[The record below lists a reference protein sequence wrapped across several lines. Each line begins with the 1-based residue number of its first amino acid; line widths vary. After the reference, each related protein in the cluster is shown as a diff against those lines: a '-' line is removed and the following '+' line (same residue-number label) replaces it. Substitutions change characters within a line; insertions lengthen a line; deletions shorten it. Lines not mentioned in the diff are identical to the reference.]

1 MPTITTESHQE
12 LIDLIASDPTQIAAL
27 IDHTLLRPDAVEKD
41 IARLCEQARQYHFA
55 SVCINP
61 THVRFAASQL
71 QETDVKVCTVV
82 GFPLGA
88 TTTDEKV
95 HETRQAIEHGAKE
108 IDMVINIGAAKAGEY
123 DFVRDQ
129 IAAVVEATHIGHA
142 ICKVIIET
150 SFLND
155 EEIMRVCQFA
165 KGADADFVKTSTGF
179 SSGGATLGDVALM
192 RQTVGQGLG
201 VKASGGIRDLHTSR
215 LMILA
220 GANRLGLSKG
230 VEIMQ
235 EVLIAT

>member
-1 MPTITTESHQE
+1 MSTITTKSHRG
-12 LIDLIASDPTQIAAL
+12 LIDLIESDATQIAGL

-41 IARLCEQARQYHFA
+41 IERLCDEAKQYQFA

-61 THVRFAASQL
+61 THVRFAVSQL
-71 QETDVKVCTVV
+71 LDSDVKVCTVV

-95 HETRQAIEHGAKE
+95 HESRQAIEHGAKE
-108 IDMVINIGAAKAGEY
+108 IDMVINIGAAKAGEF

-129 IAAVVEATHIGHA
+129 IAAVVQATHAGHA

-192 RQTVGQGLG
+192 RQTVGQEVG